1 MNLYVSIKEIEDHPI
16 KLSNY
21 GRELLQAADNIEY
34 IKNQLNDTLRERTG
48 LGERLE
54 KAKNAISAYENNMI
68 NMGRLLLYAIE
79 EYKKCENKILGINF
93 VENGTMASSSQ
104 QEQYA
109 SLVGFANMLESSF
122 LFAKFNLDYRVL
134 QELNFGDL
142 LGYSLSKNLDVIIE
156 MLLKKD
162 PTTEAVKRSLA
173 IILQDMEGREHDYTV
188 PNEITFVIDC
198 LKTGGELN
206 VELAK
211 KYGDVLAGLGTAGD
225 ILEYGDEG
233 ANYLKYL
240 LTDYSKSLDILETLK
255 RYGVDGNTEEAV
267 NELIAQYKSKFVGGL
282 GEAWDT
288 GREII
293 LEKGAEVAFD
303 AATGG
308 LYSIVDLSKDVLLE
322 IGGINDQA
330 DAVEM
335 LLGSTIIENNVY
347 NAYTEALDVIKT
359 GDFTENDAAD
369 LQMMFDMYKAV
380 KLSKYESALQ
390 IIEKDCSAYE
400 LQSIKKDIEM
410 IKQTEMNVESL
421 QRLLDYSS
429 TSSMIPDGGFGGGDG
444 GGRGF

>member
-34 IKNQLNDTLRERTG
+34 IKNQLNDTLRERAG

-79 EYKKCENKILGINF
+79 EYKKCENQILGNDF
-93 VENGTMASSSQ
+93 VKNGTVASTSQ

-134 QELNFGDL
+134 QGLNFGDL
-142 LGYSLSKNLDVIIE
+142 LDYSLSKGTDVLIE
-156 MLLKKD
+156 MLLKED
-162 PTTEAVKRSLA
+162 PTTEAVQRSLA
-173 IILQDMEGREHDYTV
+173 IILQDIQEQGHDYAV
-188 PNEITFVIDC
+188 ADEINLVIDC
-198 LKTGGELN
+198 IKTGGELN
-206 VELAK
+206 AELAE
-211 KYGDVLAGLGTAGD
+211 KYGDVFDGLGTVGN
-225 ILEYGDEG
+225 ILEYGEEG
-233 ANYLKYL
+233 VNYLKYL
-240 LTDYSKSLDILETLK
+240 LTDYSKILKILETLK
-255 RYGVDGNTEEAV
+255 RYGVDGNTAEAV
-267 NELIAQYKSKFVGGL
+267 NELIVQYESKFVGGL
-282 GEAWDT
+282 GKAWDM
-288 GREII
+288 GRDIL
-293 LEKGAEVAFD
+293 LEKGAEATFD
-303 AATGG
+303 AVTGG

-429 TSSMIPDGGFGGGDG
+429 TSSMIPGGGFGGGDG